1 LKTISCSRTGLGAA
15 WSGTAL
21 ATSLLIMAG
30 CGGGG
35 GDDSW
40 LYPLWVP
47 TDVRVADIDGDGR
60 ADVLTVAQLATS
72 QSAREGRLVVRL
84 QMSPGVF
91 APARTYVVGVYPWR
105 MALGDIDGDGAPDLV
120 LTDVGGPATTA
131 DNEAVWMLLQDR
143 NTPGQFLAPQ
153 RLAVDPVRPYDVAIG
168 DVSGDQVP
176 DIVVADSLPPGR
188 GATLLVQDGGQRG
201 SFLSPALIPLPGD
214 ATRVAIGNVNGD
226 DLNDLVFRMFL
237 SQTDFVQSTALGVV
251 YQQPGGVLAPAV
263 SLSPQTGLNT
273 ATLAIAHYDGNGL
286 ADVVEFF
293 TPGSTQFQAKLTT
306 LLQTQPDSLAAV
318 DTSLAGVNGID
329 GGVVADLDGDGRPD
343 FASVGF
349 YPVGSP
355 STVHST
361 LNLFIQDGSGGFSL
375 TASIAM
381 PISASRLA
389 AGDIDGDGLNDLVA
403 LGAGNPGCAVAAVG
417 HVAGNVPGAAAAG
430 LTAAHPTQ
438 SSESRRSRQSPAD
451 AARGAFFFGLR
462 NRVRRSS

>member
-1 LKTISCSRTGLGAA
+1 
-15 WSGTAL
+15 
-21 ATSLLIMAG
+21 LLVLAG

-60 ADVLTVAQLATS
+60 ADVLTIAQLATS

-84 QMSPGVF
+84 QTAPGTF
-91 APARTYVVGVYPWR
+91 APAQTYVVGIYPWR

-120 LTDVGGPATTA
+120 LTDVGDSATTA
-131 DNEAVWMLLQDR
+131 DDESVWMLLQDG

-153 RLAVDPVRPYDVAIG
+153 RLAVEPIRPYDVAIG

-188 GATLLVQDGGQRG
+188 GATLLLQDAGQRG

-214 ATRVAIGNVNGD
+214 AIRVAIRDMNGD
-226 DLNDLVFRMFL
+226 GRKDGVFRMFL
-237 SQTDFVQSTALGVV
+237 SQTDFVQTAVGIV
-251 YQQPGGVLAPAV
+251 YQQPAGVLAPAV
-263 SLSPQTGLNT
+263 SVSPQTGLNS
-273 ATLAIAHYDGNGL
+273 ATLAITQYDDNGL

-293 TPGSTQFQAKLTT
+293 TPASTSFQAKLTT
-306 LLQTQPDSLAAV
+306 LLQMQEDSFAAV

-329 GGVVADLDGDGRPD
+329 GGVVADLDGDGRAD

-355 STVHST
+355 STVYST
-361 LNLFIQDGSGGFSL
+361 LNLFLQNGSGGFSL

-389 AGDIDGDGLNDLVA
+389 AGDVDGDGLNDLVV
-403 LGAGNPGCAVAAVG
+403 LGGDNQVV
-417 HVAGNVPGAAAAG
+417 
-430 LTAAHPTQ
+430 LLLQ
-438 SSESRRSRQSPAD
+438 SSPGTFLAPQLLD
-451 AARGAFFFGLR
+451 
-462 NRVRRSS
+462 